1 MCRIIG
7 QINSNTDSIDVEY
20 FKRLTKL
27 SKAGGPDNTSFF
39 IQEQLIFG
47 FNRLSIIDLTSNGNQ
62 PLITPTG
69 RYVVMMN
76 GEIYNFKTLI
86 SQYKLENLRST
97 SDTEVVCHLI
107 DKLGIEKSISIL
119 NGMFAIS
126 CWDIKEEILWLSR
139 DFAGIKPLYYSLTD
153 RGIIFASQFDQVFKH
168 NWFHFHTWN
177 VSGLETYFRLGYM
190 RSPGTIVEDIYSVEP
205 SQTIRYN
212 RNTNTVEKKYFHRY
226 FENSVVTTYGETKKL
241 TVERVENAF
250 KAVIA
255 DQLISDAPIGVFLS
269 GGVDSA
275 LVASI
280 TSQLNPDIKTLTI
293 GFEDSNFDESI
304 YAKSYASELG
314 IENENVKISNKLAGE
329 LIARH
334 NDNLTEPLSD
344 FSSLPMYFAS
354 SIASAK
360 YKVMLSGDGGDELF
374 WGYPRYKYFSNAR
387 FLYKIPSE
395 NLRKKIAH
403 FFYDPKII
411 SNFKL
416 SSQTIGEA
424 NLKSSQLIS
433 HGQFQS
439 LIIGDGFT
447 QDSIKNLFD
456 FDSMS
461 KCEILKYVQ
470 KNDFYGFLQKVLIK
484 VDRASMSNRLEVRV
498 PFLDKRILDIV
509 EKINPKLGP
518 KGNDLKFITKQIL
531 NKYINPSI
539 IQTGK
544 MGFTPPLGD
553 WILKLLK
560 SEIDDMLDSEK
571 YKTLP
576 IDYDYVRLNWSGIKN
591 KELVDFNLIWSFYIL
606 TKFILRME
614 DINLND

>member
-7 QINSNTDSIDVEY
+7 QINSNTDSVDVEY

-39 IQEQLIFG
+39 IQEHLVFG

-62 PLITPTG
+62 PIITPTG

-86 SQYKLENLRST
+86 SQYELENLRSS

-107 DKLGIEKSISIL
+107 DKLGIEKSISVL

-153 RGIIFASQFDQVFKH
+153 KGLIFASQYDQVFKH
-168 NWFHFHTWN
+168 NWFKVHTWN
-177 VSGLETYFRLGYM
+177 ISGLESYFRLGYM

-205 SQTIRYN
+205 GQTIRYN
-212 RNTNTVEKKYFHRY
+212 KNTNTVVKKYFQRY
-226 FENSVVTTYGETKKL
+226 FENSVVTKYVETEKL
-241 TVERVENAF
+241 TVERIENAF
-250 KAVIA
+250 KTVIA
-255 DQLISDAPIGVFLS
+255 DQLVSDAPIGVFLS

-280 TSQLNPDIKTLTI
+280 TAHLNPNIKTLTV
-293 GFEDSNFDESI
+293 GFEDSQLDESG

-314 IENENVKISNKLAGE
+314 IENENFIISNKLADD
-329 LIARH
+329 LITKH
-334 NDNLTEPLSD
+334 NDNLTEPLAD

-354 SIASAK
+354 SIASANF
-360 YKVMLSGDGGDELF
+360 KVMLSGDGGDELF
-374 WGYPRYKYFSNAR
+374 WGYPRYKYFSKAR

-395 NLRKKIAH
+395 SFRKKIANL
-403 FFYDPKII
+403 FYE
-411 SNFKL
+411 SEAVNNFKL
-416 SSQTIGEA
+416 SSSTVGEA

-433 HGQFQS
+433 HAQFQS
-439 LIIGDGFT
+439 LIKGDGVT

-456 FDSMS
+456 FDSTS
-461 KCEILKYVQ
+461 KLEILKYVQ

-484 VDRASMSNRLEVRV
+484 VDRASMANSLEVRV

-509 EKINPKLGP
+509 EKINPKLGL
-518 KGNDLKFITKQIL
+518 KGNDLKFISKQIL

-560 SEIDDMLDSEK
+560 SEIDDILDSEK
-571 YKTLP
+571 CKTLP
-576 IDYDYVRLNWSGIKN
+576 IDIDFVRLNWSGIKN
-591 KELVDFNLIWSFYIL
+591 KEVVDFNLIWSFYIL
-606 TKFILRME
+606 TKFIKRME